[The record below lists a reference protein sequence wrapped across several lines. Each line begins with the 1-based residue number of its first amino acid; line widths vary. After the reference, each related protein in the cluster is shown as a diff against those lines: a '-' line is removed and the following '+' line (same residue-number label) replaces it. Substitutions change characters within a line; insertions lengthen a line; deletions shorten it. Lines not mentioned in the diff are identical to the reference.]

1 MRPKKTRKPFGL
13 YRKNTQTGLVWYV
26 RFWDETTQKYSVT
39 RSTGIPVEGKKQRRY
54 EAEQAA
60 RDMLLGICFT
70 PPALEKAEKSFTQYV
85 ADFWKDDSPYVREC
99 ALVKKKPLS
108 KGYIQIH
115 HDDVRRHLEP
125 FPGFQSVTL
134 QTITAGHIRDWMT
147 WASEQG
153 LKGGRI
159 NKVMQA
165 MSVAVHYAVDR
176 EELDRDPFKNIHEA
190 PDTRKEKGVLTSA
203 EILMIIRAPVNDP
216 RIRLAVLL
224 GARCGLRL
232 GEVRGLRWGDIGDG
246 IINVCHNWVDGEG
259 LKAPKQGSTGTVP
272 ISESVQTAI
281 DVARKLTIN
290 PEPESFVMESL
301 KCPGQPSCK
310 TYFEN
315 GLEKELIAIG
325 IPGEWRPVLHQ
336 GKKLTVE
343 EKAPP
348 EGYITEQKRRNLT
361 FHGLRHT
368 FVTLGR
374 LAGLTDLEIQTLAR
388 HKSGAMMERYSHASQ
403 VLDFSAMREKLE
415 KAVGE

>member
-1 MRPKKTRKPFGL
+1 
-13 YRKNTQTGLVWYV
+13 
-26 RFWDETTQKYSVT
+26 
-39 RSTGIPVEGKKQRRY
+39 
-54 EAEQAA
+54 
-60 RDMLLGICFT
+60 
-70 PPALEKAEKSFTQYV
+70 V

-108 KGYIQIH
+108 RGYIKIH

-125 FPGFQSVTL
+125 FPGFQCITL
-134 QTITAGHIRDWMT
+134 KTITAGHIRDWMT

-190 PDTRKEKGVLTSA
+190 PDIRKEKGVLTPAEVSA
-203 EILMIIRAPVNDP
+203 IIRAPVKDP

-224 GARCGLRL
+224 GAHCGLRL

-259 LKAPKQGSTGTVP
+259 LKAPKQGSAGMVP

-281 DVARKLTIN
+281 DAARKLTIN
-290 PEPESFVMESL
+290 PEPDAFVMESL
-301 KCPGQPSCK
+301 RCPGQPSCK
-310 TYFEN
+310 TYFED
-315 GLEKELIAIG
+315 GLKEELAAIG
-325 IPGEWRPVLHQ
+325 IPGEWRPLPH
-336 GKKLTVE
+336 KDRKLKAE

-348 EGYITEQKRRNLT
+348 VGYINEQKRRNLT

-374 LAGLTDLEIQTLAR
+374 LAGLTDLEIQALAR
-388 HKSGAMMERYSHASQ
+388 HKSGAMMDRYSHAAQ
-403 VLDFSAMREKLE
+403 VLDFAAMREKLE